1 MTGICLYTASKG
13 LTDTDSNSLR
23 PGAQLRSMST
33 EDFGAVPGFA
43 NQSNRSGLRAEM
55 EETTVI
61 QERIQKEPSVKEQ
74 SRPKLVQLNSLAN

>member
-1 MTGICLYTASKG
+1 
-13 LTDTDSNSLR
+13 
-23 PGAQLRSMST
+23 MST